1 MSDTPSASEAERV
14 DVLGLTLAEF
24 LLVAAARGVRRPRAT
39 ECYRAA
45 FREARS
51 IEPWI
56 AIARPPIVRTESD
69 SGAWGETVKF
79 VQRHEDGLETESVLI
94 PMHHRNGPMTRTIC
108 VSSQVGCAMGCVFCE
123 TAQMGLLK
131 NLTASQIVAQW
142 FAARHERPAD
152 RDRAEPALAL
162 KNMVFMGMG
171 EPMDN
176 LAAVIQAIRVLCD
189 HDGPGMASSNI
200 AVSTVGRVE
209 GIRRFGEFVRERGF
223 HRCNLAVS
231 LNAPNDEIRS
241 QIMPINRKHPMSELR
256 EAMLAFPLRSSSAI
270 CVEYVLI
277 PGVNDALEHC
287 DELCAYLRPLRCSLN
302 VIPYNPRRNS
312 PWPAPSDESVDRF
325 MRRAVERGQFV
336 KRRQTKGRGVMGA
349 CGQLG
354 NEHIRQRK
362 RVAPPLGL
370 TIDGAPPASSAS

>member
-1 MSDTPSASEAERV
+1 MSGHTPAAHEGGV
-14 DVLGLTLAEF
+14 DILGLTLGEFIALAAE
-24 LLVAAARGVRRPRAT
+24 RGMRTPRAT
-39 ECYRAA
+39 ACYRAA
-45 FREARS
+45 FRDGRAV
-51 IEPWI
+51 EPWI
-56 AIARPPIVRTESD
+56 TIARPPIVRTERD
-69 SGAWGETVKF
+69 AGAWGETVKF
-79 VQRHEDGLETESVLI
+79 VQRHDDGLETESVLI
-94 PMHHRNGPMTRTIC
+94 PMRHRNAPTTRTIC

-131 NLTASQIVAQW
+131 NLTAAQIVAQW

-152 RDRAEPALAL
+152 RETIQPALAL

-176 LAAVIQAIRVLCD
+176 LSAVIQAIRVLCER
-189 HDGPGMASSNI
+189 DGPGMASSNI

-209 GIRRFGEFVRERGF
+209 GIRRFGEFIRERGF

-241 QIMPINRKHPMSELR
+241 SIMPINRKHPMAALR
-256 EAMLAFPLRSSSAI
+256 EAMLDF
-270 CVEYVLI
+270 
-277 PGVNDALEHC
+277 
-287 DELCAYLRPLRCSLN
+287 PLRCSLN

-312 PWPAPSDESVDRF
+312 PWPAPSEESVDRF

-354 NEHIRQRK
+354 NEEIRHRK
-362 RVAPPLGL
+362 RVERPLGL
-370 TIDGAPPASSAS
+370 TIDGRAPEPDHS